1 MRKPLKRILLKTWP
15 KIIVAL
21 VGVLIYLSAIRLSGD
36 IEGLLVN
43 IAASLISIPIIFIA
57 YDLWNEKIHRALNE
71 NVYRYAENE
80 ISQVMLEIRRY
91 MEMFLK
97 GFCVYFDDDDIVLE
111 ESDPNNFI
119 LKMKD
124 TSKILY
130 DEDKDPYQ
138 LKYQLEDYDED
149 EDDRFDIYGLE
160 KDTVVPVIEEV
171 QYLGYQVVDID
182 LEDIVESLNE
192 LLKNS
197 FIMERMD
204 DEEVSVIIHLLEAFK
219 MLQTFVE
226 GHRDDLFLRTDLKVK
241 GFVCKVSEPK
251 ESPIGTVKLYSL
263 YYREEADV
271 KEQARVKQTKKSM
284 QTKSKES
291 TREPSYEQ
299 LLDEKILPNVKEN
312 VKENELLSVYVVNPD
327 YYIIFGDLITEI
339 IECIRDW
346 RKTRAGAVVTDYES
360 GRIGYL

>member
-1 MRKPLKRILLKTWP
+1 MKNSLKKILLKTWP
-15 KIIVAL
+15 KLAVAL
-21 VGVLIYLSAIRLSGD
+21 VGVLIYSFAIRLSED
-36 IEGLLVN
+36 IKGLLVN

-57 YDLWNEKIHRALNE
+57 YDLWNEKIHRALNDD
-71 NVYRYAENE
+71 VYRYAENE

-111 ESDPNNFI
+111 ESEPNNFI

-124 TSKILY
+124 TAKILY

-149 EDDRFDIYGLE
+149 DRFDIYGLE
-160 KDTVVPVIEEV
+160 KDTVIPVIEEV
-171 QYLGYQVVDID
+171 QYLGYQIADID

-204 DEEVSVIIHLLEAFK
+204 DEEVSVIIHLLEASK

-226 GHRDDLFLRTDLKVK
+226 SHRDDLFLRTDLKVK

-251 ESPIGTVKLYSL
+251 EFMIGIVKLYSL
-263 YYREEADV
+263 YYREETDV
-271 KEQARVKQTKKSM
+271 KEQARVKQTKKSALD
-284 QTKSKES
+284 KIKES
-291 TREPSYEQ
+291 TQEPVYEQ
-299 LLDEKILPNVKEN
+299 LLDEKILPNVKES
-312 VKENELLSVYVVNPD
+312 ELLSVYVVNPD

-346 RKTRAGAVVTDYES
+346 RNTGAGAVVTDYES